1 MAEEPDDRT
10 AEASETEPPE
20 AYGDAPAADATGA
33 AAGKE
38 GRGRL
43 KIFFGASP
51 GVGKTY
57 AMLRAAQVRRR
68 EGVDVVVGFAE
79 THGRRENEAL
89 LRGLEQIPARRID
102 YRGQGLEDMDLDAVL
117 KRRPRLVLIDEA
129 AHANIPGSR
138 HPKRY
143 LDALEL
149 LDAGIDVYATL
160 NVQHLESLNDIV
172 AQITR
177 VRIRETVPDSFLE
190 RAEEVEL
197 VDITPDALLQR
208 LKEGKVF
215 VPEAARRTIRH
226 YFSPGTLT
234 ALRELAL
241 RRTAE
246 RVDIEMRSY
255 MQAHGIAGPWAAGE
269 RVLVCIDDSPNAPRL
284 VRAGRRIADRTHAK
298 WTVVHIASS
307 RKRLD
312 EEARDRIADTLRL
325 AQRLGAETLTLP
337 GTDMVDTLLRHARD
351 NNVTHIVMGR
361 SRQTKLLKL
370 LRGSMV
376 EHVIRQAGPI
386 AVTVLAAED
395 QAEPK
400 ITMRTLARRPRPRPI
415 GAYLIGLASVAVA
428 TLISWIFG
436 ATLSPANLAIL
447 YIISVLVPALMAGTG
462 PALMAAVLGLLAHQY
477 LVPGYA
483 HAFHF
488 DDANDDLTLGLFLA
502 VALLAANRIER
513 IRDQAEDWQRREA
526 ATAAL
531 YSFSRKL
538 AGVGAVDDLLWAVAH
553 QIASMLH
560 VRVLL
565 LLPGEDGTLGIR
577 AGYPPDD
584 ELGESEWAAA
594 QWAWD
599 HKEPAGRGSDTLAT
613 ALHIFLPLRTVRGA
627 VGVIGIEREGNQ
639 SALLPEERRLLDA
652 LADQAAM
659 AIERLNLTEES
670 DEARMAAATERLRS
684 ALLASISHDLRTP
697 MASILTAVTALTL
710 ENTGYEETTRRQL
723 LLSIEEEALRLNRF
737 VGSLLD
743 MTRLESGGLAVA
755 RGPVDLAD
763 VIGDALRREQ
773 PILAQHEVRIDLAPA
788 MPVLEL
794 DFVLF
799 EQVLA
804 HILDNAAQYS
814 PPGSTITIRA
824 EREAAELAIEI
835 TDEGF
840 GIAPEDLELIFD
852 KFYRVHVGD
861 RRRAGIGLG
870 LSISRGL
877 VEAQGGRIL
886 ARSAGIG
893 FGTTIRVTFAIPA
906 GAATLDSPPSMGNA
920 A

>member
-1 MAEEPDDRT
+1 MA
-10 AEASETEPPE
+10 AA
-20 AYGDAPAADATGA
+20 AADGQA
-33 AAGKE
+33 ALAGKD

-43 KIFFGASP
+43 KIFLGASP

-68 EGVDVVVGFAE
+68 EGVEIVVGFAD
-79 THGRRENEAL
+79 THGRRETEAL
-89 LRGLEQIPARRID
+89 LRGLEVIARRRIES
-102 YRGQGLEDMDLDAVL
+102 RGQSLEEMDLDAVL
-117 KRRPRLVLIDEA
+117 QRRPRLAVIDEV

-160 NVQHLESLNDIV
+160 NVQNLESLNDIV

-177 VRIRETVPDSFLE
+177 VRIRDTVPDSFLE

-197 VDITPDALLQR
+197 VDLTPDALLQR
-208 LKEGKVF
+208 LKEGKVY
-215 VPEAARRTIRH
+215 VPEQARRAIRH

-246 RVDIEMRSY
+246 RVDTEMRSY

-269 RVLVCIDDSPNAPRL
+269 RVLVCVDDSPNAPRL

-298 WTVVHIASS
+298 WTAVHIAGS

-312 EEARDRIADTLRL
+312 EEARDRIAETLRL

-337 GTDMVDTLLRHARD
+337 GTDMVETLLRYARG

-370 LRGSMV
+370 LRGSIV

-386 AVTVLAAED
+386 AVTVLAADE
-395 QAEPK
+395 QTEQK
-400 ITMRTLARRPRPRPI
+400 ITVRALARPPRPRPI
-415 GAYLIGLASVAVA
+415 RAYLIGLASVAVA

-436 ATLSPANLAIL
+436 AQLSPANLAIL
-447 YIISVLVPALMAGTG
+447 YIISVLVPALTAGTG
-462 PALMAAVLGLLAHQY
+462 PALMAAVLGLLAHHY

-502 VALLAANRIER
+502 VALFAANRIER
-513 IRDQAEDWQRREA
+513 IGEQAEDWQRREA

-531 YSFSRKL
+531 YTFSRKL
-538 AGVGAVDDLLWAVAH
+538 AGVGAVDDLLWAIAH

-565 LLPGEDGTLGIR
+565 LLPDDNGKLAVR

-584 ELGESEWAAA
+584 ELGESEWPAA

-599 HKEPAGRGSDTLAT
+599 HKEPAGRGSDTLPT
-613 ALHIFLPLRTVRGA
+613 AQHSFLPLRTVRGA

-639 SALLPEERRLLDA
+639 AVILPEERRLLDA

-684 ALLASISHDLRTP
+684 ALLTSISHDLRTP

-710 ENTGYEETTRRQL
+710 AGESYDEAARHEL
-723 LLSIEEEALRLNRF
+723 LGSIEEEAQRLNRF

-743 MTRLESGGLAVA
+743 MTRLESGGLAVN

-763 VIGDALRREQ
+763 VIGDALRREEV
-773 PILAQHEVRIDLAPA
+773 ILAQHELRIDLAPDL
-788 MPVLEL
+788 PILEL
-794 DFVLF
+794 DFVLL

-814 PPGSTITIRA
+814 PPGSAIAIRA
-824 EREAAELAIEI
+824 ARETSELAIEI

-852 KFYRVHVGD
+852 KFYRVHVGN

-870 LSISRGL
+870 LSISRGF
-877 VEAQGGRIL
+877 VEALGGRVV

-893 FGTTIRVTFAIPA
+893 FGTTIRITFPIPA
-906 GAATLDSPPSMGNA
+906 GAATLESPPAIGNA

>member
-1 MAEEPDDRT
+1 MVFRKPRYPGYYYRLAHGGRSRVVGLDTTDKTVAELIEGFAAQLRHDRRWDVIDGILDRKFT
-10 AEASETEPPE
+10 LPE
-20 AYGDAPAADATGA
+20 AYDHRAKLDQWLATRT
-33 AAGKE
+33 E
-38 GRGRL
+38 VDLDPLVTRWNGRGKKVRSE
-43 KIFFGASP
+43 KYITQVRAFIPA
-51 GVGKTY
+51 GVRFP
-57 AMLRAAQVRRR
+57 LSRFRRR
-68 EGVDVVVGFAE
+68 EIAAFLEGLDVSDPTRNRYKAALSQFA
-79 THGRRENEAL
+79 AW
-89 LRGLEQIPARRID
+89 
-102 YRGQGLEDMDLDAVL
+102 
-117 KRRPRLVLIDEA
+117 LV
-129 AHANIPGSR
+129 R
-138 HPKRY
+138 HEY
-143 LDALEL
+143 LDANPVRE
-149 LDAGIDVYATL
+149 AGTF
-160 NVQHLESLNDIV
+160 S
-172 AQITR
+172 
-177 VRIRETVPDSFLE
+177 E
-190 RAEEVEL
+190 RA
-197 VDITPDALLQR
+197 P
-208 LKEGKVF
+208 
-215 VPEAARRTIRH
+215 RT
-226 YFSPGTLT
+226 
-234 ALRELAL
+234 
-241 RRTAE
+241 
-246 RVDIEMRSY
+246 
-255 MQAHGIAGPWAAGE
+255 
-269 RVLVCIDDSPNAPRL
+269 
-284 VRAGRRIADRTHAK
+284 
-298 WTVVHIASS
+298 VH
-307 RKRLD
+307 
-312 EEARDRIADTLRL
+312 
-325 AQRLGAETLTLP
+325 
-337 GTDMVDTLLRHARD
+337 
-351 NNVTHIVMGR
+351 
-361 SRQTKLLKL
+361 
-370 LRGSMV
+370 
-376 EHVIRQAGPI
+376 
-386 AVTVLAAED
+386 
-395 QAEPK
+395 
-400 ITMRTLARRPRPRPI
+400 
-415 GAYLIGLASVAVA
+415 
-428 TLISWIFG
+428 
-436 ATLSPANLAIL
+436 LSPEDAKA
-447 YIISVLVPALMAGTG
+447 VVDRMTGEAKVVAALMAGTG